1 MTIHS
6 ETLLLYA
13 PRMVRRMARFGCVA
27 ACLLGM
33 LAAARAAEA
42 QISAEEKATAEAVF
56 EEGMRLIKQGNFSE
70 ACPKFEISQRVE
82 PAVGTMLYLAECY
95 EKTNRTA
102 SSWAMF
108 REAASLAETS
118 GQTERMK
125 TAQARAAKLEPRL
138 AWLTIDVAKEAHVPG
153 LQIRKNGV
161 LVSAELS
168 GTATPV
174 DPGEVVVDASAPG
187 YLPFSTKAK
196 VAAKGRVVVAVP
208 ALQAAPE
215 ATPAAVATAQPL
227 PHDERVPPA
236 AVNSTPSGAAPLP
249 AASAASGTAERP
261 SIVPW
266 LVGGAG
272 VVALGVGTVFGLKA
286 ISNADDARKNCP
298 NGLCNDESG
307 TTAASDAQTQATIS
321 NVSFVLGAAAVA
333 TGVVLYFTL
342 PTKHGTQVGMLP
354 MADQSSLGLTL
365 RGKLEL

>member
-1 MTIHS
+1 MYTS
-6 ETLLLYA
+6 
-13 PRMVRRMARFGCVA
+13 RMVRGTARFVCVSA
-27 ACLLGM
+27 WLLGM
-33 LAAARAAEA
+33 AAATRSAEA
-42 QISAEEKATAEAVF
+42 QVSAQEKATAEAVF
-56 EEGMRLIKQGNFSE
+56 EEGMRLIKQGRFAD

-118 GQTERMK
+118 GQVERMK

-138 AWLTIDVAKEAHVPG
+138 AWLTIEVAKEALVPG
-153 LQIRKNGV
+153 LQLRRNGV

-174 DPGEVVVDASAPG
+174 DPGEILVEASAPG
-187 YLPFSTKAK
+187 HLPFSTKVKAT
-196 VAAKGRVVVAVP
+196 AKGRVVVSVP
-208 ALQAAPE
+208 TLPSAPE
-215 ATPAAVATAQPL
+215 ATPVAVAPAPLAQADSAP
-227 PHDERVPPA
+227 PAPVESVPPA
-236 AVNSTPSGAAPLP
+236 VAPPSSSAAP
-249 AASAASGTAERP
+249 AAAEQT
-261 SIVPW
+261 SIIPW
-266 LVGGAG
+266 VVGGAG

-286 ISNADDARKNCP
+286 MSNADDARETCP
-298 NGLCNDESG
+298 NGLCNDATG
-307 TTAASDAQTQATIS
+307 PTAASDAHTQATIS

-342 PTKHGTQVGMLP
+342 PTKHGAQVGMVP